1 MKTIVSTHPLLH
13 ESFCQYIPTSSGLSM
28 LYMPSYYSTISVYDY
43 LIERYGLSYFDVTL
57 LQSLAAQP
65 NSQESV
71 SIAGPYNFIK
81 QLTISALPE
90 TEYYIIFLYDTVT
103 PYIQLSTIQIGDS
116 GIVQLYEQKIL
127 SVLPK
132 WITYNGVT
140 KDLLELTSEDLDVI
154 FSQVSTINEELN
166 QSYIDILVS
175 STAMTDIISTE
186 SQLPAAIDPKIIV
199 KPAVEENVIW
209 IGNHRR
215 SFYDSIR

>member
-13 ESFCQYIPTSSGLSM
+13 ESFCQYIPTISGLSM
-28 LYMPSYYSTISVYDY
+28 LYMPSHYNATSVYDY
-43 LIERYGLSYFDVTL
+43 LIRGYGLSYFDVTL

-140 KDLLELTSEDLDVI
+140 KNLLELTSEDLDVM
-154 FSQVSTINEELN
+154 FSQVSTINEELS
-166 QSYIDILVS
+166 QSYIDVLIS
-175 STAMTDIISTE
+175 STAMTDIVSTE
-186 SQLPAAIDPKIIV
+186 SQLPIAIDPKIVI
-199 KPAVEENVIW
+199 KPVVEENVTW
-209 IGNHRR
+209 IENHRR
-215 SFYDSIR
+215 SFYDSIS